1 MLFTQFLWFR
11 CFPNTWPLYFG
22 VITPFAIIYTLNVVV
37 FLIIVSIA
45 LHRKDRNQNISNTRK
60 NVRKAFIVFILALM
74 FGIGW
79 AFGILGSEGRNALSI
94 VFQFLFIII
103 VGCQGLLI
111 FLLYPCRSKDACNL
125 WKKWFNCA
133 ICYLHDEQSKSSTQK
148 FHRQL
153 TPHSAFALESS
164 ITVESTMK
172 EKLPLP
178 EKPGLTISRRFQ
190 NVLQESDIDQA
201 QKCNAPDGT
210 KISLDG
216 YHDCDKRESLH

>member
-1 MLFTQFLWFR
+1 M
-11 CFPNTWPLYFG
+11 WPLYFG
-22 VITPFAIIYTLNVVV
+22 VITPFAIIYTLNVAV
-37 FLIIVSIA
+37 FLIIVSVV
-45 LHRKDRNQNISNTRK
+45 LRRKDKNPNISNTRK

-103 VGCQGLLI
+103 VGFQGLLI
-111 FLLYPCRSKDACNL
+111 FLLYPCRSKDARDL

-133 ICYLHDEQSKSSTQK
+133 NEQSKSSTQK
-148 FHRQL
+148 SHDQS
-153 TPHSAFALESS
+153 TPQVESS
-164 ITVESTMK
+164 IKLESTMK

-178 EKPGLTISRRFQ
+178 EKSGFTTSQ
-190 NVLQESDIDQA
+190 NVLHNK
-201 QKCNAPDGT
+201 KCDAPGVT
-210 KISLDG
+210 EISLDG